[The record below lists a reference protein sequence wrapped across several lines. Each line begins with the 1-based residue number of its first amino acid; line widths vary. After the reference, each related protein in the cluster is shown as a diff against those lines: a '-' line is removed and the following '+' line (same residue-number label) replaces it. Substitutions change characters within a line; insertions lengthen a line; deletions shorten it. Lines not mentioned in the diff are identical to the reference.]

1 MSSLSLASGDIE
13 SLISQIR
20 GLQARD
26 AGPEV
31 ETEANAVEGEGDGAV
46 NEPDD
51 SRDDLPP
58 QELRESFGEQVR
70 ELDERQQAEL
80 VALLWLGR
88 GDVEVDEW
96 EDTVRMARGRRDMP
110 TEDYLLSQP
119 LVAEHWAEGAGLL
132 GLDVLP
138 ERKFGSIDGMT

>member
-1 MSSLSLASGDIE
+1 MSTLSLTPDDLE
-13 SLISQIR
+13 SLIAQIR

-26 AGPEV
+26 AGVDVEV
-31 ETEANAVEGEGDGAV
+31 EANAVEVEEEGPADELEDTRG
-46 NEPDD
+46 
-51 SRDDLPP
+51 DLSP
-58 QELRESFGEQVR
+58 QDLRESFRERVR

-96 EDTVRMARGRRDMP
+96 EDTLRMARERREMP
-110 TEDYLLSQP
+110 AEDYLLSQP
-119 LVAEHWAEGAGLL
+119 LVAEYWAEGAALL

-138 ERKFGSIDGMT
+138 EREFGSIDG